1 MQKSLIYLGLLLICL
16 SGRPGFTDEIVTGQ
30 ETSTNQMPAMSEFTR
45 SGGTS
50 IGTGAGCTS
59 GEYCTAGKH
68 GPGGTYSTTFDLED
82 AMTIDQINR
91 GFDLDYGMDV
101 DSHQSNTTVPTCSG
115 NTMAAFDCK
124 DIFRLTV
131 SLFDENAAL
140 QHKFEHEVELDFS
153 GLQTYSYSQTIS
165 ENSYTGL
172 TGEFEMFGID
182 AGFQGGYY
190 GPQFSNP
197 ALTAT
202 YDLVTL
208 IETEILDV
216 LQQTDI
222 LTDSSVQTVEIDTTP
237 PPPDPEMEEMEAQV
251 EQEMAPPSTETMGGG
266 TTGPPPPPEAAEFQ
280 TPPQEQQEQQEVQTE
295 VEQEIEAEVATEPEP
310 EPEPESEPEVEP
322 DTEAAPDPESSS
334 PSEEAQPEPEPES
347 EAEPESDSP
356 KVLVKKSVKEKIA
369 KRIMKRMG
377 DKGRYDASN
386 QLKTLVVMQ
395 VLGNGKSFFKA
406 TTKLEDTA
414 GFFSTAK
421 IPDAVIDGNNFAQ
434 YILFGG
440 SNAKH
445 DAMVNS
451 QYR

>member
-1 MQKSLIYLGLLLICL
+1 MACLLTGQ
-16 SGRPGFTDEIVTGQ
+16 SFADEVVTGQ
-30 ETSTNQMPAMSEFTR
+30 ETSTNRLPGMSEFTR

-50 IGTGAGCTS
+50 IGTGAGCAV

-82 AMTIDQINR
+82 ALTVDQINR
-91 GFDLDYGMDV
+91 GFDLDYGMGV
-101 DSHQSNTTVPTCSG
+101 DSHPSNTTVPTCAG

-131 SLFDENAAL
+131 SLFDENSAL
-140 QHKFEHEVELDFS
+140 QHKFEHEVELTFS

-165 ENSYTGL
+165 ENTYAGL

-182 AGFQGGYY
+182 AGFQTGYY
-190 GPQFSNP
+190 GPQFSDP

-202 YDLVTL
+202 YDLVAF
-208 IETEILDV
+208 IETEVLNV

-222 LTDSSVQTVEIDTTP
+222 LTDTPFQTAEVDMAP
-237 PPPDPEMEEMEAQV
+237 PPLDPEMEEMETQV
-251 EQEMAPPSTETMGGG
+251 EQEMAPPSTETMGGS

-280 TPPQEQQEQQEVQTE
+280 PPAQEQQQQQEVQTE
-295 VEQEIEAEVATEPEP
+295 VEQEIEAEVEVEAEPEVESDTEAAPESESSSPSEETEPEP
-310 EPEPESEPEVEP
+310 EPEPEPE
-322 DTEAAPDPESSS
+322 A
-334 PSEEAQPEPEPES
+334 ES
-347 EAEPESDSP
+347 ESP
-356 KVLVKKSVKEKIA
+356 KVLVKKAVKEKIA

-395 VLGNGKSFFKA
+395 VLGNSKSFFKVR
-406 TTKLEDTA
+406 TRLEDTP

-440 SNAKH
+440 SSAKH

>member
-1 MQKSLIYLGLLLICL
+1 MACLLTGQ
-16 SGRPGFTDEIVTGQ
+16 SFAEEIVTGQ
-30 ETSTNQMPAMSEFTR
+30 ETSTNQMPGMSEFTR

-50 IGTGAGCTS
+50 IGTGAGCAI

-101 DSHQSNTTVPTCSG
+101 DSHQSNTTVPTCAG

-131 SLFDENAAL
+131 SLFDENSTL
-140 QHKFEHEVELDFS
+140 QHKFEHEVELTFS
-153 GLQTYSYSQTIS
+153 GLQTYSYSQTVP
-165 ENSYTGL
+165 ENSYAGL

-182 AGFQGGYY
+182 AGFPSGFY

-202 YDLVTL
+202 YDLVTF
-208 IETEILDV
+208 IETEIIDVIPQSDV
-216 LQQTDI
+216 LNDSFIQTAEVD
-222 LTDSSVQTVEIDTTP
+222 LAPPS
-237 PPPDPEMEEMEAQV
+237 PPPDQSDFE
-251 EQEMAPPSTETMGGG
+251 PP
-266 TTGPPPPPEAAEFQ
+266 A
-280 TPPQEQQEQQEVQTE
+280 QEQQQQQEVEAE
-295 VEQEIEAEVATEPEP
+295 VEQEIEAEVEAETEVEPDTETAPEPESSSP
-310 EPEPESEPEVEP
+310 SEETEPEPESEPE
-322 DTEAAPDPESSS
+322 A
-334 PSEEAQPEPEPES
+334 ES
-347 EAEPESDSP
+347 ESP

-406 TTKLEDTA
+406 TTKLEDTP
-414 GFFSTAK
+414 GFFSPA
-421 IPDAVIDGNNFAQ
+421 IVPDGVINENNFAQ
-434 YILFGG
+434 YVLFGG

-445 DAMVNS
+445 EAMINS

>member
-1 MQKSLIYLGLLLICL
+1 
-16 SGRPGFTDEIVTGQ
+16 
-30 ETSTNQMPAMSEFTR
+30 MSEFTR

-50 IGTGAGCTS
+50 IGTGAGCSS

-91 GFDLDYGMDV
+91 GFDLNYGMDV
-101 DSHQSNTTVPTCSG
+101 DSHSSNTTVPTCGG

-124 DIFRLTV
+124 DIFKLMV
-131 SLFDENAAL
+131 SLFDENSAL
-140 QHKFEHEVELDFS
+140 QYKFEHEVELTFS
-153 GLQTYSYSQTIS
+153 GVQTYSYSQTVP
-165 ENSYTGL
+165 ENTYAGL

-182 AGFQGGYY
+182 AGFPAGFY
-190 GPQFSNP
+190 GPQFFNP

-202 YDLVTL
+202 YDLVTF
-208 IETEILDV
+208 IETEIIDV
-216 LQQTDI
+216 IQQSDI
-222 LTDSSVQTVEIDTTP
+222 LNDSFIQTAEVDLAPPP
-237 PPPDPEMEEMEAQV
+237 PPPDQSDFE
-251 EQEMAPPSTETMGGG
+251 PP
-266 TTGPPPPPEAAEFQ
+266 A
-280 TPPQEQQEQQEVQTE
+280 QEQQQQQEAQTE
-295 VEQEIEAEVATEPEP
+295 VEQEIEAEVAEPEP
-310 EPEPESEPEVEP
+310 EPENEP
-322 DTEAAPDPESSS
+322 DSEATPSPESSS
-334 PSEEAQPEPEPES
+334 SSEEAQPEPEA
-347 EAEPESDSP
+347 EAEPESNSP
-356 KVLVKKSVKEKIA
+356 KVVVKKTVKEKIA

-395 VLGNGKSFFKA
+395 VLGNSKTFFE
-406 TTKLEDTA
+406 TTAKLKDTA
-414 GFFSTAK
+414 GFFSKAT

>member
-1 MQKSLIYLGLLLICL
+1 MACLLTGQ
-16 SGRPGFTDEIVTGQ
+16 SFAEEIVTGQ
-30 ETSTNQMPAMSEFTR
+30 ETSTNQMPGMSEFTR

-50 IGTGAGCTS
+50 IGTGAGCAV

-91 GFDLDYGMDV
+91 GFDLDYGMGV
-101 DSHQSNTTVPTCSG
+101 DSHPSNTTVPTCAG

-124 DIFRLTV
+124 DLFRLTV

-153 GLQTYSYSQTIS
+153 GLQTYSYSQTVP
-165 ENSYTGL
+165 ENTYAGL

-182 AGFQGGYY
+182 AGFPSGFY

-208 IETEILDV
+208 IETEVLDV

-222 LTDSSVQTVEIDTTP
+222 LTDNPVETVEVDMSP
-237 PPPDPEMEEMEAQV
+237 PQDPEMEDMEAQV

-280 TPPQEQQEQQEVQTE
+280 PPPQQQQEQQEVQAE
-295 VEQEIEAEVATEPEP
+295 VEQEIEAEVAAEPEP
-310 EPEPESEPEVEP
+310 EPEPEPEVEP
-322 DTEAAPDPESSS
+322 DTETTSEPESSS
-334 PSEEAQPEPEPES
+334 PSEETEPEPES
-347 EAEPESDSP
+347 ESEAEPKSP
-356 KVLVKKSVKEKIA
+356 KVLVKKAVKEKIA

-395 VLGNGKSFFKA
+395 VLGNSKSFFDA

-414 GFFSTAK
+414 GFFSTDT

>member
-30 ETSTNQMPAMSEFTR
+30 ETSTNQMPGMSEFSR

-50 IGTGAGCTS
+50 VGSGAGCS
-59 GEYCTAGKH
+59 IGEYCTAGKQ

-82 AMTIDQINR
+82 AMTVDQINR

-124 DIFRLTV
+124 DLFRLTV

-140 QHKFEHEVELDFS
+140 QHKFEHEVELTFS
-153 GLQTYSYSQTIS
+153 GLQTYSYSQTIP
-165 ENSYTGL
+165 ENSYSGL

-182 AGFQGGYY
+182 AGFPSGFY

-197 ALTAT
+197 TLTAT
-202 YDLVTL
+202 YDLVTF
-208 IETEILDV
+208 IETEIIDV
-216 LQQTDI
+216 IPQSDI
-222 LTDSSVQTVEIDTTP
+222 LTDSFIQTAEIDLAP
-237 PPPDPEMEEMEAQV
+237 PPSPDQTDFE
-251 EQEMAPPSTETMGGG
+251 PP
-266 TTGPPPPPEAAEFQ
+266 A
-280 TPPQEQQEQQEVQTE
+280 QEQQQQQEVEAE
-295 VEQEIEAEVATEPEP
+295 VEQELEAEVAEPEP
-310 EPEPESEPEVEP
+310 EVENEPDTETASDPESSSSSEETEPEPESEPE
-322 DTEAAPDPESSS
+322 A
-334 PSEEAQPEPEPES
+334 ES
-347 EAEPESDSP
+347 ESP

-395 VLGNGKSFFKA
+395 ILGNGKSFFKA

-414 GFFSTAK
+414 GFFSPATV
-421 IPDAVIDGNNFAQ
+421 PDGVINGNNFAQ
-434 YILFGG
+434 YVLFGG

-445 DAMVNS
+445 EAMINS

>member
-1 MQKSLIYLGLLLICL
+1 
-16 SGRPGFTDEIVTGQ
+16 
-30 ETSTNQMPAMSEFTR
+30 MPAMSEFTR

-50 IGTGAGCTS
+50 VGSGGGCAV

-91 GFDLDYGMDV
+91 GFDLDYGMGV
-101 DSHQSNTTVPTCSG
+101 DSHQSNTTVPTCAG

-124 DIFRLTV
+124 DMFRLTV
-131 SLFDENAAL
+131 SLFNENSAL
-140 QHKFEHEVELDFS
+140 QYKFEHEVELTFS
-153 GLQTYSYSQTIS
+153 GLQTYSYSQTVP
-165 ENSYTGL
+165 ENSYSGL

-182 AGFQGGYY
+182 AGFQSGYY

-197 ALTAT
+197 TFTAT
-202 YDLVTL
+202 YDLVTF
-208 IETEILDV
+208 IETEVLNV

-222 LTDSSVQTVEIDTTP
+222 LTDSSIQTMEVDMAP
-237 PPPDPEMEEMEAQV
+237 PPPDQEMEDMEAQI
-251 EQEMAPPSTETMGGG
+251 EQEMAPPPMETMAS
-266 TTGPPPPPEAAEFQ
+266 GPTSSEQADLQPPV
-280 TPPQEQQEQQEVQTE
+280 QEQQEQQEAQAE
-295 VEQEIEAEVATEPEP
+295 VEQEIEVEM
-310 EPEPESEPEVEP
+310 EVEP
-322 DTEAAPDPESSS
+322 DPETTGSPESSSASEETQPDPES
-334 PSEEAQPEPEPES
+334 ES
-347 EAEPESDSP
+347 EADPEPDAP
-356 KVLVKKSVKEKIA
+356 KVLVKKAVKEKIA

-395 VLGNGKSFFKA
+395 ILGNSKSFFDA
-406 TTKLEDTA
+406 TTKLKDTV
-414 GFFSTAK
+414 GFFSTTT
-421 IPDAVIDGNNFAQ
+421 IPDATINGNNFAQ

-445 DAMVNS
+445 EAMVNS

>member
-1 MQKSLIYLGLLLICL
+1 MQRSLIYLILLSICL
-16 SGRPGFTDEIVTGQ
+16 LGRPGLTEEIVTGQ
-30 ETSTNQMPAMSEFTR
+30 ETSSNQLPGMSEFTR

-50 IGTGAGCTS
+50 IGTGAGCSS

-91 GFDLDYGMDV
+91 GFDLNYGMDV
-101 DSHQSNTTVPTCSG
+101 DSHSSNTTVPTCGG

-124 DIFRLTV
+124 DIFKLMV
-131 SLFDENAAL
+131 SLFDENSAL
-140 QHKFEHEVELDFS
+140 QYKFEHEVELTFS
-153 GLQTYSYSQTIS
+153 GVQTYSYSQTVP
-165 ENSYTGL
+165 ENTYAGL

-182 AGFQGGYY
+182 AGFPAGFY
-190 GPQFSNP
+190 GPQFFNP

-202 YDLVTL
+202 YDLVTF
-208 IETEILDV
+208 IETEIIDV
-216 LQQTDI
+216 IQQSDI
-222 LTDSSVQTVEIDTTP
+222 LNDSFIQTAEVDLAPPP
-237 PPPDPEMEEMEAQV
+237 PPPDQSDFE
-251 EQEMAPPSTETMGGG
+251 PP
-266 TTGPPPPPEAAEFQ
+266 A
-280 TPPQEQQEQQEVQTE
+280 QEQQQQQEAQTE
-295 VEQEIEAEVATEPEP
+295 VEQEIEAEVAEPEP
-310 EPEPESEPEVEP
+310 EPENEP
-322 DTEAAPDPESSS
+322 DSEATPSPESSS
-334 PSEEAQPEPEPES
+334 SSEEAQPEPEA
-347 EAEPESDSP
+347 EAEPESNSP
-356 KVLVKKSVKEKIA
+356 KVVVKKTVKEKIA

-395 VLGNGKSFFKA
+395 VLGNSKTFFE
-406 TTKLEDTA
+406 TTAKLKDTA
-414 GFFSTAK
+414 GFFSKAT